1 MTRYLVE
8 VYVPNRRDA
17 MARVRSDA
25 ATLARASGLRYV
37 RAILIPAEETCFHV
51 VDGASVRVVEAAAD
65 EARVS
70 VERIAEAVEV
80 AGTTFK
86 EER

>member
-8 VYVPNRRDA
+8 VYTPNRRDA
-17 MARVRSDA
+17 VARVRSDA
-25 ATLARASGLRYV
+25 STLARAPGLRYV
-37 RAILIPAEETCFHV
+37 RALLIPAEETCFHV
-51 VDGASVRVVEAAAD
+51 VDGASVREVEAAAD
-65 EARVS
+65 EACVS

-80 AGTTFK
+80 SGRTLK